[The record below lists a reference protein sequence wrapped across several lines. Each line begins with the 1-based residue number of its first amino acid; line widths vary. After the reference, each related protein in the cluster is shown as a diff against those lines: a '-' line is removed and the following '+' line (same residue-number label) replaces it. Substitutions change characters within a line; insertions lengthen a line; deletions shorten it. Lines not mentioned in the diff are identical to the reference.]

1 MAAAA
6 AAQGRGGARG
16 TGGLPRGR
24 PGRGGRRAGGGRE
37 SGRQSGR
44 LLLFLLLLKQHSSA
58 RTVGPCRPFVLTVA
72 SGPIGA
78 TPVHCVR
85 HLGTTGRSRGRGTSP
100 RCQPGKGAG
109 RERRREARR
118 RGGDVSAGGRE
129 WRGWVAPRGNSPTCC
144 GGGRRGDSHVLT
156 PWIPRPRVTRSL
168 RLVCK
173 LATAKRLRR
182 PLQDPRPQAQGQQVL
197 WRWATPQEAC
207 SGCESS
213 LAAFDRWSTTDRTRF
228 QLLYFFKVYYTLDC
242 LNFKWMDFFFIWLY
256 LLVTTTHNFSLS
268 LL

>member
-1 MAAAA
+1 MIFY
-6 AAQGRGGARG
+6 R
-16 TGGLPRGR
+16 TGQSWFPRKLDSL
-24 PGRGGRRAGGGRE
+24 E
-37 SGRQSGR
+37 
-44 LLLFLLLLKQHSSA
+44 
-58 RTVGPCRPFVLTVA
+58 
-72 SGPIGA
+72 
-78 TPVHCVR
+78 
-85 HLGTTGRSRGRGTSP
+85 
-100 RCQPGKGAG
+100 PGKL
-109 RERRREARR
+109 
-118 RGGDVSAGGRE
+118 VLFIC
-129 WRGWVAPRGNSPTCC
+129 NST
-144 GGGRRGDSHVLT
+144 HVLT